1 MILQD
6 GTEPMPT
13 ASLQANAKV
22 NLTLDLLGLRRDGYH
37 ELRSV
42 VAPVELHD
50 DVSVFIPDSAA
61 GGLPA
66 LPETWKG
73 GTPWS
78 RVEPGVEGVP
88 VIFVATVPDGVD
100 CSGIG
105 PAADNLCAKAVRQFF
120 RRLPPGSRFRRRA
133 GPVAVGIVKRIP
145 LGGGLGGGSADAAAT
160 LRALNGL
167 AGVEALDG
175 GTLAE
180 VGADVGSDVPALLD
194 GGVVLMEGRGER
206 VTPLDVR
213 FRPLAVLLANCGTHV
228 STGRAYAESDRCR
241 DAGEGCARAAFPNGP
256 DVGIGELAGVMRND
270 LEAPVFSLCPEV
282 AETAKR
288 LRDAGARAV
297 MMSGSGATVLAL
309 AEDEAEAAAFA
320 GALDGRWWRCVTR
333 FRAPAPRD
341 RRA

>member
-1 MILQD
+1 
-6 GTEPMPT
+6 MPT

-22 NLTLDLLGLRRDGYH
+22 NLTLDLLGLRPDGYH

-50 DVSVFIPDSAA
+50 DISVFVPDSGADGRHA
-61 GGLPA
+61 I
-66 LPETWKG
+66 PETWEG

-78 RVEPGVEGVP
+78 RVEPDEDGAPG
-88 VIFVATVPDGVD
+88 IFLATVPDGVD

-105 PAADNLCAKAVRQFF
+105 PASDNLCVKAVRRFF
-120 RRLPPGSRFRRRA
+120 RRLPPDSQFRRRA
-133 GPVAVGIVKRIP
+133 EAVAVGVVKRIP

-160 LRALNGL
+160 LRALNRL
-167 AGVEALDG
+167 AGGEALG
-175 GTLAE
+175 GGVLAE
-180 VGADVGSDVPALLD
+180 VGAEVGSDVPALLD

-206 VTPLDVR
+206 VTPLDIS
-213 FRPLAVLLANCGTHV
+213 FRPMSVLLANCGTHV

-241 DAGEGCARAAFPNGP
+241 NAGGEGSRAGIPHGSCI
-256 DVGIGELAGVMRND
+256 GIGELAQVMRND
-270 LEAPVFSLCPEV
+270 LEAPVFSFCPEV

-309 AEDEAEAAAFA
+309 AEDDVAAATLA
-320 GALDGRWWRCVTR
+320 AALDGAWWRRITR
-333 FRAPAPRD
+333 FKAPAAQSG
-341 RRA
+341 RA